1 MHIYI
6 AYEIIA
12 KWENYGTVQNFE
24 VMRRRKIG
32 RILKFCSIGKKK
44 KLSFEQIKII
54 KEHCC
59 YILS

>member
-24 VMRRRKIG
+24 VMRRRKMG

-44 KLSFEQIKII
+44 KNYRSSKLK
-54 KEHCC
+54 
-59 YILS
+59 